1 MPRIMLIVGSVRP
14 SRKGIAVADWV
25 REHLATRA
33 GVEIDVADLKAIDLP
48 FFNETLP
55 PALGKYEL
63 PHTIAWA
70 ERVRAADGFVLVNP
84 EYNGSFTAPVKNA
97 FDYLV
102 AEWRRK
108 PIGFVAYGSSSGA
121 VRAVAALQP
130 VIAGLGMIRTR
141 TGVEIPNIS
150 AAVTDGVFAPTEQQE
165 NAVNAML
172 DDLISL
178 AEGLKALR

>member
-14 SRKGIAVADWV
+14 NRRGIAVADWV
-25 REHLATRA
+25 QARLAARA
-33 GVEIDVADLKAIDLP
+33 DVEIDVADLKEIDLP

-70 ERVRAADGFVLVNP
+70 ERVREAEGFVLVNP

-130 VIAGLGMIRTR
+130 VIAGLGMVRTR
-141 TGVEIPNIS
+141 TGVEIPNVHN
-150 AAVTDGVFAPTEQQE
+150 AVTDGVFTPTETQE
-165 NAVNAML
+165 TAVEAML

-178 AEGLKALR
+178 AEGLRALR